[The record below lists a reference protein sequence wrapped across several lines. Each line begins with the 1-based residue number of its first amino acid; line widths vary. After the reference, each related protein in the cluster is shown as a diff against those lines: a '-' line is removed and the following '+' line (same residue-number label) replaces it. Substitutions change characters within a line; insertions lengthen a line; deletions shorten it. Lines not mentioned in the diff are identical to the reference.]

1 MEVDG
6 WRSVR
11 KDISLRSAKKQGGKI
26 ANYSLDIINSAINQ
40 CVMKRVA
47 LDVGAHIGIVSNQL
61 SKVFRYVHAFEI
73 DNDIRPHLIYNLQR
87 KGVTNITVHNFGL
100 GERTA
105 GVNIH
110 KSNKSFST
118 HIIPESTGI
127 YKIQPLDDIGLD
139 DVDFIKMD
147 AEGYE
152 PLIIKGAMQTIL
164 RNRPVILYECKDH
177 PTRYG
182 DYHKD
187 SVLEMLEPHGYKLV
201 KKVGK
206 GLKNAIIEFKG

>member
-1 MEVDG
+1 M
-6 WRSVR
+6 
-11 KDISLRSAKKQGGKI
+11 
-26 ANYSLDIINSAINQ
+26 
-40 CVMKRVA
+40 
-47 LDVGAHIGIVSNQL
+47 
-61 SKVFRYVHAFEI
+61 
-73 DNDIRPHLIYNLQR
+73 IYNLQS

-100 GERTA
+100 GAETKW
-105 GVNIH
+105 VDLH

-118 HIIPESTGI
+118 HIIEGSTG
-127 YKIQPLDDIGLD
+127 KFKVQPLDDIGLD

-152 PLIIKGAMQTIL
+152 PLIIKGAIQTIL

-177 PTRYG
+177 PKRYG
-182 DYHKD
+182 DYHND

-201 KKVGK
+201 KKVGR